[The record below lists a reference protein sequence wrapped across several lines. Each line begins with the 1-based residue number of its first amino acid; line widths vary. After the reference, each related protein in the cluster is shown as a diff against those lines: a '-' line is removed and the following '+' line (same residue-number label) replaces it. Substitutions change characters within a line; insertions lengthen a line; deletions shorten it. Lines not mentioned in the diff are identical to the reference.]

1 VSDTTTDAVKRY
13 RWIECYVGIGGDA
26 SMCQATMFVRA
37 SDYDALEK
45 QVAELR
51 AANEKC
57 IDEAERMFVDMHA
70 KLTARVSERDAL
82 KADNDRLREALI
94 LAEERIRDW
103 TEACDYRAEPDL
115 RRAVA
120 IINKALAVKP

>member
-1 VSDTTTDAVKRY
+1 
-13 RWIECYVGIGGDA
+13 
-26 SMCQATMFVRA
+26 MFVRA

-82 KADNDRLREALI
+82 KAENGRLRVALI
-94 LAEERIRDW
+94 NVREAVIDW
-103 TEACDYRAEPDL
+103 RQQATILSILDA
-115 RRAVA
+115 
-120 IINKALAVKP
+120 ALAVKP